1 MSVCSVNQW
10 AISAPV
16 ILTLCLCVGVVL
28 LARWVSRQRIFPG
41 RNSFVLL
48 HLTVLWWM
56 GAAALEMAAEVPG
69 CKVFW
74 AQMAWPGI
82 VGVPT
87 FWAVFLWQ
95 YVNSSQQAL
104 RAGSIALLLIGPLLI
119 WLLALSNPL
128 HQLFYGPATQ
138 PISAEQG
145 APIRYDHGVL
155 FMAAAVYVYALMLF
169 CLWVVLRAA
178 WLSEGVHRRHYLAF
192 VLVTCVPWVANIG
205 YVVFGFTLFGFDP
218 TPFCFAFTL
227 AAFTWLIRDVR
238 LFDLLPV
245 ARHLLVEVLPDP
257 MLVVDGLG
265 RVVEANPAAR
275 QLAGLHG
282 AWKGLPLQHW
292 PVFGEPLY
300 QALGGAGESLT
311 QLDLACGEAFFE
323 VRLRNIER
331 PVRGGMQ
338 RLGQM
343 IYLRDVTA
351 RHQSEVN
358 LAAALA
364 LSEERLSTIS
374 ELHEQLREQALHDP
388 LTGLYNR
395 RYLGEFFERE
405 QSRALRDRLPL
416 ALALIDLDHFKQLN
430 DSHGHLAGD
439 EVLRAVAQHL
449 EMNLRS
455 TDAVFRIGG
464 EEFLLILPGVD
475 AAEATQRVESLRE
488 QLASVR
494 LPTRAGALQVTLS
507 AGLALWPEHGHAL
520 DELLQAAD
528 AALYEAKHAGRN
540 RVQTASCDTSR
551 PAAEL

>member
-10 AISAPV
+10 SLSAPV
-16 ILTLCLCVGVVL
+16 ILTLLLCVGVIL
-28 LARWVSRQRIFPG
+28 LTRWVRRRRVFPG
-41 RNSFVLL
+41 RDSFVLL

-56 GAAALEMAAEVPG
+56 GAAALEMATEVPG

-95 YVNSSQQAL
+95 YVNSRQQAL
-104 RAGSIALLLIGPLLI
+104 RASSIALLLVGPLLI

-128 HQLFYGPATQ
+128 HQLFYGPGTQ
-138 PISAEQG
+138 PIAAEQG
-145 APIRYDHGVL
+145 APIRYEHGVL

-169 CLWVVLRAA
+169 CLWLVLRAA
-178 WLSEGVHRRHYLAF
+178 WFSEGVHRRHYLAF
-192 VLVTCVPWVANIG
+192 VLVTCVPWIANIG
-205 YVVFGFTLFGFDP
+205 YVAFGLTLFGFDP
-218 TPFCFAFTL
+218 TPFCFAFTVV
-227 AAFTWLIRDVR
+227 AFAWLILGVR

-257 MLVVDGLG
+257 VLVVDDHG
-265 RVVEANPAAR
+265 RVVEANPAAL
-275 QLAGLHG
+275 QLAGLQG

-292 PVFGEPLY
+292 PVLGEPLC
-300 QALGGAGESLT
+300 QVMRNAAEPLA

-331 PVRGGMQ
+331 PGRGGMQ

-351 RHQSEVN
+351 RHQSEAN

-395 RYLGEFFERE
+395 RYLAEFFERE

-416 ALALIDLDHFKQLN
+416 ALALIDLDHFKRLN
-430 DSHGHLAGD
+430 DSHGHLVGD
-439 EVLRAVAQHL
+439 EVLRAVAKHL

-475 AAEATQRVESLRE
+475 AVEAGQRVESLRD
-488 QLASVR
+488 QLAS
-494 LPTRAGALQVTLS
+494 LSMPTQAGALQVTLS
-507 AGLALWPEHGHAL
+507 AGVALWPQHGHGL

-528 AALYEAKHAGRN
+528 VALYEAKHAGRN
-540 RVQTASCDTSR
+540 RSVLAT
-551 PAAEL
+551 

>member
-1 MSVCSVNQW
+1 
-10 AISAPV
+10 
-16 ILTLCLCVGVVL
+16 
-28 LARWVSRQRIFPG
+28 
-41 RNSFVLL
+41 
-48 HLTVLWWM
+48 
-56 GAAALEMAAEVPG
+56 
-69 CKVFW
+69 
-74 AQMAWPGI
+74 
-82 VGVPT
+82 
-87 FWAVFLWQ
+87 
-95 YVNSSQQAL
+95 
-104 RAGSIALLLIGPLLI
+104 
-119 WLLALSNPL
+119 
-128 HQLFYGPATQ
+128 
-138 PISAEQG
+138 
-145 APIRYDHGVL
+145 
-155 FMAAAVYVYALMLF
+155 MLF

-192 VLVTCVPWVANIG
+192 VLVTCVPWVANIS

-351 RHQSEVN
+351 RHQSEVS

-430 DSHGHLAGD
+430 DSHGHLVGD
-439 EVLRAVAQHL
+439 EVLRAVAKHL

-475 AAEATQRVESLRE
+475 AAEASQRVESLRE

>member
-1 MSVCSVNQW
+1 
-10 AISAPV
+10 
-16 ILTLCLCVGVVL
+16 
-28 LARWVSRQRIFPG
+28 
-41 RNSFVLL
+41 
-48 HLTVLWWM
+48 
-56 GAAALEMAAEVPG
+56 
-69 CKVFW
+69 
-74 AQMAWPGI
+74 
-82 VGVPT
+82 
-87 FWAVFLWQ
+87 
-95 YVNSSQQAL
+95 
-104 RAGSIALLLIGPLLI
+104 
-119 WLLALSNPL
+119 
-128 HQLFYGPATQ
+128 
-138 PISAEQG
+138 
-145 APIRYDHGVL
+145 
-155 FMAAAVYVYALMLF
+155 
-169 CLWVVLRAA
+169 
-178 WLSEGVHRRHYLAF
+178 
-192 VLVTCVPWVANIG
+192 
-205 YVVFGFTLFGFDP
+205 
-218 TPFCFAFTL
+218 
-227 AAFTWLIRDVR
+227 
-238 LFDLLPV
+238 
-245 ARHLLVEVLPDP
+245 
-257 MLVVDGLG
+257 
-265 RVVEANPAAR
+265 
-275 QLAGLHG
+275 
-282 AWKGLPLQHW
+282 
-292 PVFGEPLY
+292 
-300 QALGGAGESLT
+300 
-311 QLDLACGEAFFE
+311 
-323 VRLRNIER
+323 
-331 PVRGGMQ
+331 MQ

-395 RYLGEFFERE
+395 RYLDEFFERE

-475 AAEATQRVESLRE
+475 AAEASQRVESLRE
-488 QLASVR
+488 QLAGVR

-540 RVQTASCDTSR
+540 RLALAT
-551 PAAEL
+551 